1 MSQRNKV
8 EAQLCRVSQGADK
21 NGQPRNCVSRHK
33 REELKSDVLYQSS
46 NSQISKSF
54 SWKKL
59 YNIEENTKSCESDML
74 RKEIHM
80 KSSTIISK

>member
-8 EAQLCRVSQGADK
+8 EAQLWRVSQGADK
-21 NGQPRNCVSRHK
+21 NGQPR

-80 KSSTIISK
+80 KSSKII